1 MRELKFSDMSKELLE
16 QLQKGAF
23 LTVKDKDGN
32 LNTMTIAWGSIGYMW
47 NKPIFVSMVRYSRH
61 TYNLIENSSEFTV
74 SFPIDK
80 DLKEELT
87 ICGRKSGRDID
98 KFKECGLTA
107 INSNKVATPVIKE
120 CNLHLECKIVYK
132 QDMNENGFIDE
143 NIKDKCYPNG
153 DYHVLYYGEI
163 VSVYITD

>member
-23 LTVKDKDGN
+23 LTVK
-32 LNTMTIAWGSIGYMW
+32 
-47 NKPIFVSMVRYSRH
+47 
-61 TYNLIENSSEFTV
+61 
-74 SFPIDK
+74 DK